1 MLLKDE
7 LIDDEIIHETEDNA
21 DDDGD
26 VESNLYEYFR
36 LKVDKVRS
44 SMRVDKYMA
53 NMLSGISRNRIQE
66 AADAGHVLA
75 NGKPV
80 KCRYKIKPN
89 DILTVVLDFPKNEV
103 TIIPQDIP
111 INIVYEDDDIILINK
126 QPNLVVHPGFGNF
139 DGTLLNAVA
148 WHLRDNPDFDANNPH
163 IGLVHRI
170 DKDTSGLILVAK
182 NEASKTNLSS
192 QFFYKTTSRTYNAL
206 VWGVIK
212 EDEGTINGALAR
224 DPRDRMLFTVFDE
237 KENPLAKHAV
247 THYKVLERFAY
258 CTLVEC
264 RLETGRTHQIR
275 VHMKHIGHTL
285 FNDERYGGNE
295 PLKGVRT
302 AKSKQFVNNCFE
314 ICPRQA
320 LHAKTLG
327 FTHPTTG
334 ERMEFDSELP
344 QDMQLLLEKW
354 RKYNPSNITE

>member
-26 VESNLYEYFR
+26 VESNLYEHFR
-36 LKVDKVRS
+36 LKVDKGQS

-80 KCRYKIKPN
+80 KCSYKIKPN

-264 RLETGRTHQIR
+264 PLETERTHQIR

-302 AKSKQFVNNCFE
+302 AKYKQFVNNCFE